1 MSGVDAGD
9 AGDDEVGVP
18 QIKKAGRDQA
28 CHTNRGVDFAFAR
41 SDLTDL
47 VVVHAMDM
55 RVKHRVQW
63 QSDVLRIN
71 IVGKVWACCPN
82 VLFIG
87 IL

>member
-28 CHTNRGVDFAFAR
+28 CHTNRGIDFAFAR

-47 VVVHAMDM
+47 SRSCPRNGHA
-55 RVKHRVQW
+55 
-63 QSDVLRIN
+63 
-71 IVGKVWACCPN
+71 GKASSSVAK
-82 VLFIG
+82 
-87 IL
+87 